1 MTIFQAAGRDGSRK
15 MAVNDKKVL
24 TSRQEIMD
32 YSGISRKLYTKF
44 IKMGMP
50 VLYIDGRCY
59 AHKDN
64 IDEFFRAITRASAR
78 NLPDDVIDSDDL
90 DG

>member
-1 MTIFQAAGRDGSRK
+1 M
-15 MAVNDKKVL
+15 VNNYKKVL

-32 YSGISRKLYTKF
+32 YAGISRTLYTKF

-50 VLYIDGRCY
+50 VLYVDGRCY

-64 IDEFFRAITRASAR
+64 IDEFFKLLTRTSSK
-78 NLPDDVIDSDDL
+78 NIPDDILNSDDSEL
-90 DG
+90 

>member
-1 MTIFQAAGRDGSRK
+1 
-15 MAVNDKKVL
+15 MANNEYIKKVL

-32 YSGISRKLYTKF
+32 YAGISRYLYAKF

-50 VLYIDGRCY
+50 VLYIDGRCL

-64 IDEFFRAITRASAR
+64 IDDFFKSITRVSAK
-78 NLPDDVIDSDDL
+78 NVPDEIIEGDQ
-90 DG
+90 